1 MPETPM
7 QFFNGID
14 LGESGNH
21 TAHAA
26 VERVRLPV
34 PKIRQK
40 FRYVIR
46 FLEEFELGIHYPEQI
61 DRLKETLSHDAFKNA
76 RVGADYTGVGRPV
89 IQMMKKQK
97 VHPGL
102 VPILITSGNA
112 ATWDKESEG
121 WHVPKRDLVGTLQI
135 LLQADLIA
143 WHERLPA
150 ARKLEK
156 QLQNF
161 KVRITKSKNETF
173 GAEGRNQ
180 DDVVL
185 AVAIA
190 VWLGEN
196 TGSGQ
201 VSGLGLPPAG
211 ERNVVDSAPAGVFL
225 TD

>member
-1 MPETPM
+1 
-7 QFFNGID
+7 
-14 LGESGNH
+14 
-21 TAHAA
+21 
-26 VERVRLPV
+26 
-34 PKIRQK
+34 
-40 FRYVIR
+40 
-46 FLEEFELGIHYPEQI
+46 
-61 DRLKETLSHDAFKNA
+61 
-76 RVGADYTGVGRPV
+76 
-89 IQMMKKQK
+89 
-97 VHPGL
+97 
-102 VPILITSGNA
+102 
-112 ATWDKESEG
+112 
-121 WHVPKRDLVGTLQI
+121 
-135 LLQADLIA
+135 LQADLIA

-201 VSGLGLPPAG
+201 VSGIGLPPAG

-225 TD
+225 